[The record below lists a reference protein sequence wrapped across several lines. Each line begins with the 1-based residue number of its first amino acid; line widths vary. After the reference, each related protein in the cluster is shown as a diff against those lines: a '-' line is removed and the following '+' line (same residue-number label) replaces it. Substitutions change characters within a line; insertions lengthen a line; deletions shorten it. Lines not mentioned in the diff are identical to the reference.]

1 MTHYFFT
8 RPIIIL
14 LFGPFSYYGSY
25 TTINFI
31 FIILQI
37 NLDISKL
44 KTTLHSNATRE
55 EEDEKELEGQAAKG
69 NSNRTDSI
77 VDTNTDKE
85 QTVLLAKT

>member
-1 MTHYFFT
+1 MVHA
-8 RPIIIL
+8 L
-14 LFGPFSYYGSY
+14 L
-25 TTINFI
+25 

-44 KTTLHSNATRE
+44 KTTLHLNATRE
-55 EEDEKELEGQAAKG
+55 EIDEKELGGQTAKG

-85 QTVLLAKT
+85 QTVAIKSMTP